1 MKRTQ
6 KSQKRTKFLFILI
19 ILTAIL
25 SITATYA
32 WFSTQR
38 DVEIVGMR
46 LNVEVAE
53 SMQISLDGKTWVQ
66 SINIADMRQ
75 FYGSYT
81 KTGYEGFAVYQANP
95 ITSTDGNSN
104 YVPTELLPVSTT
116 GRVAGGKL
124 QFVQGTVTTAATGT
138 TSLTGITACSETDL
152 DTVTTSISNRE
163 TATIGTKSANETHPF
178 LVFDMY
184 LRNVSARAAGADP
197 AFDPLLLDAGSRV
210 WINDAS
216 TDDGEQEGAGVTGTG
231 LEYSS
236 RVGFVIYGSTLDLTA
251 EGDASNPVDK
261 QVRSLAA
268 TGTEKAVIWEPND
281 LNHTQYVVNNNG
293 RGISGTSQAVTTYA
307 ITGGVTSITD
317 VNEDTDGDAN
327 LIAPETMKPAYTLAG
342 GVTTA
347 TELTDVDGNAAG
359 IMPNKISRVR
369 VYVWLEGQDPDCI
382 DMASTGDK
390 LNVTIKLDRE
400 ENSGTTNTYTN

>member
-53 SMQISLDGKTWVQ
+53 SMQISLDGKTWAQ

-75 FYGSYT
+75 FYGSYS
-81 KTGYEGFAVYQANP
+81 KTGNEGFAVYQANP
-95 ITSTDGNSN
+95 ITGTDGNSN
-104 YVPTELLPVSTT
+104 YVPTELLPVSAT
-116 GRVAGGKL
+116 GRVASGKL
-124 QFVQGTVTTAATGT
+124 QFVQGTVSTAATGT
-138 TSLTGITACSETDL
+138 TSLTSITACSETDL
-152 DTVTTSISNRE
+152 DTVTTTIANRE
-163 TATIGTKSANETHPF
+163 TTDGAGNEAHPF

-184 LRNVSARAAGADP
+184 LRNVSARAANADP
-197 AFDPLLLDAGSRV
+197 VFDPLLLDAGSRV
-210 WINDAS
+210 WINDGS
-216 TDDGEQEGAGVTGTG
+216 SDDSQQEGVGVTGTG

-236 RVGFVIYGSTLDLTA
+236 RVGFVIYGNTLDITA
-251 EGDASNPVDK
+251 EGTDSNPVDK
-261 QVRSLAA
+261 QVRSLTAA
-268 TGTEKAVIWEPND
+268 GTETAVIWEPND

-317 VNEDTDGDAN
+317 VNSTTDES
-327 LIAPETMKPAYTLAG
+327 LVAPQTMKPAYTLAS
-342 GVTTA
+342 GVTSATA
-347 TELTDVDGNAAG
+347 MTDVDGNAVG

-390 LNVTIKLDRE
+390 LNVTIKLDRN
-400 ENSGTTNTYTN
+400 ENSGSTNTYTN

>member
-53 SMQISLDGKTWVQ
+53 SMQISLDGNKWTQ

-81 KTGYEGFAVYQANP
+81 ANGSEGFAVYQANP

-104 YVPTELLPVSTT
+104 YVPTELLPVSS
-116 GRVAGGKL
+116 AGKVTSGKL
-124 QFVQGTVTTAATGT
+124 QFVQGTITTAATGT
-138 TSLTGITACSETDL
+138 TKLESITKCSETDL
-152 DTVTTSISNRE
+152 DTVTTTIANRE
-163 TATIGTKSANETHPF
+163 TTEGAGNDKHPF

-184 LRNVSARAAGADP
+184 LRNVSARKADADP
-197 AFDPLLLDAGSRV
+197 VFDPLLLDAGSHV
-210 WINDAS
+210 WIDTNS
-216 TDDGEQEGAGVTGTG
+216 SDDTQQEGAGVAGTG

-236 RVGFVIYGSTLDLTA
+236 RVGFVIYNNTVSITA
-251 EGDASNPVDK
+251 EDTGTQTVAQ
-261 QVRSLAA
+261 QVRGITAKGDE
-268 TGTEKAVIWEPND
+268 TAVIWEPND

-293 RGISGTSQAVTTYA
+293 RGISGTSEAVTTYA
-307 ITGGVTSITD
+307 VKDTTTEVAD
-317 VNEDTDGDAN
+317 VNSTSDSGLE
-327 LIAPETMKPAYTLAG
+327 APQTMTPAYTLAAG
-342 GVTTA
+342 TTGA
-347 TELTDVDGNAAG
+347 TAMTDVAGNAKG
-359 IMPNKISRVR
+359 LMPNQISRVR

-390 LNVTIKLDRE
+390 LNVTIKLDRNTNNVTD
-400 ENSGTTNTYTN
+400 NSYKN